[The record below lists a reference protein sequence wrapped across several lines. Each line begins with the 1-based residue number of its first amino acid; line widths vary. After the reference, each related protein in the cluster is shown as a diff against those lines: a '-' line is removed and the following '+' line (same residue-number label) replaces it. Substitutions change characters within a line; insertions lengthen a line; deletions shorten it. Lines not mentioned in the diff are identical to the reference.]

1 MKRQPWILAGSA
13 VALLMAS
20 APLGAL
26 PLYGGA
32 PARDLTGRL
41 QPVQADCQEGE
52 SAEDCAAR
60 SAPAPEPAEQAAPQ
74 TEEAAPAEQPRRKQ
88 RKERKGG
95 QESSTP
101 APEAA
106 PATEEPAAVQEAA
119 PEAAPA
125 EQAEPETPRKKRKKA
140 EPADA
145 APAEEASPAEAAP
158 APEDTPTQAK
168 EPEAKPETPRK
179 KRQKREQPA
188 AAPEQEAAPS
198 EPAAAP
204 DTATT
209 PVPKQKP
216 APAEQSAPA
225 EAPAPA
231 EQAAPAEEPPA
242 QDQPVQGKAEPANP
256 DAAPVLDSQKEGPT
270 KSERRDRRKARG
282 DKQQSGED
290 TEQAGAEAAPPAEAG
305 RPPADDKAAQEAIQ
319 PEKIVP
325 ITREEG
331 KRVER
336 APEADLSKRRRP
348 EGADVKKL
356 GDRLIIQF
364 GGNTIVESNERPRM
378 TRGARDVYYE
388 DLPRGRTR
396 ETIVRGNGDQVVT
409 IRDRDGFVI
418 QRSRITP
425 DGREYVLNYVDE
437 RHRENVREWRDPGE
451 ELPPMRLTIPRRQ
464 YILESEAVESP
475 DEYYEFLEQ
484 PPVEK
489 VQRLYSIEEVKR
501 SARVRDI
508 ARRVDLDTL
517 NFDFGSADISQE
529 EAGKL
534 QGVAEA
540 MERLLEKNPAE
551 TFLIEGHTDA
561 VGSDT
566 ANLALSD
573 RRAEAVANA
582 LTDYFDIP
590 PENLATQGYG
600 ERYLKVDTEEP
611 ERENRRVA
619 IRRITPLVAPVASA
633 Q

>member
-1 MKRQPWILAGSA
+1 
-13 VALLMAS
+13 
-20 APLGAL
+20 
-26 PLYGGA
+26 
-32 PARDLTGRL
+32 
-41 QPVQADCQEGE
+41 
-52 SAEDCAAR
+52 
-60 SAPAPEPAEQAAPQ
+60 
-74 TEEAAPAEQPRRKQ
+74 
-88 RKERKGG
+88 
-95 QESSTP
+95 
-101 APEAA
+101 
-106 PATEEPAAVQEAA
+106 
-119 PEAAPA
+119 
-125 EQAEPETPRKKRKKA
+125 
-140 EPADA
+140 
-145 APAEEASPAEAAP
+145 
-158 APEDTPTQAK
+158 
-168 EPEAKPETPRK
+168 
-179 KRQKREQPA
+179 
-188 AAPEQEAAPS
+188 
-198 EPAAAP
+198 
-204 DTATT
+204 
-209 PVPKQKP
+209 
-216 APAEQSAPA
+216 
-225 EAPAPA
+225 
-231 EQAAPAEEPPA
+231 
-242 QDQPVQGKAEPANP
+242 
-256 DAAPVLDSQKEGPT
+256 
-270 KSERRDRRKARG
+270 
-282 DKQQSGED
+282 
-290 TEQAGAEAAPPAEAG
+290 
-305 RPPADDKAAQEAIQ
+305 
-319 PEKIVP
+319 VP